1 MSLRHDLLND
11 PALDAALDVAL
22 AHALKAPPSPSAL
35 QASVW
40 QRIAMEQAQEL
51 ASRKA
56 AAEAEWQMASQQL
69 DEQKVQMTRDTL
81 AMVLG
86 LAFTAGTVVATLGP
100 AVMANGQWIDAHSQ
114 SFVLPG
120 LAVLVGMAAGAL
132 VWVERLGWP
141 RWLRLG

>member
-1 MSLRHDLLND
+1 MSLSHDHFD

-22 AHALKAPPSPSAL
+22 TQALKAPPAPPAL

-56 AAEAEWQMASQQL
+56 AAEAEWQMARQQL
-69 DEQKVQMTRDTL
+69 DQQKVQMTRDTL

-100 AVMANGQWIDAHSQ
+100 AVMANADWIDPGAQ
-114 SFVLPG
+114 GVVLPG
-120 LAVLVGMAAGAL
+120 LAVLVGMTAGAL
-132 VWVERLGWP
+132 VWIERLGWP

>member
-1 MSLRHDLLND
+1 MSLPHDPFD

-22 AHALKAPPSPSAL
+22 TQALKAPPVSPTL

-40 QRIAMEQAQEL
+40 QHIAMEQAQEL

-56 AAEAEWQMASQQL
+56 AAEADQ
-69 DEQKVQMTRDTL
+69 QKVQMTRDTL

-100 AVMANGQWIDAHSQ
+100 AVMANADWIDPGAQ
-114 SFVLPG
+114 GVVLPG
-120 LAVLVGMAAGAL
+120 LAVLVGMTAGAL
-132 VWVERLGWP
+132 VWIERLGWP

>member
-1 MSLRHDLLND
+1 MSLPHDPFD

-22 AHALKAPPSPSAL
+22 ARALKAPPSPSAL

-51 ASRKA
+51 ATRKA
-56 AAEAEWQMASQQL
+56 AAEAEWLLARQQL

-100 AVMANGQWIDAHSQ
+100 TVMAHADWIDPGAQ
-114 SFVLPG
+114 GVVLPG
-120 LAVLVGMAAGAL
+120 LAVLVGMTAGAL